1 MATHMKLL
9 VNVRTGQVNVEAVNI
24 DGDVSTPGSY
34 KETLDPKN
42 YKEGSAVDLNRMHD
56 HSPRHL
62 GVLLHTDPSVGCV
75 YWIGGQ
81 RVEVC

>member
-34 KETLDPKN
+34 KETLDPQN
-42 YKEGSAVDLNRMHD
+42 YKEGCAPPHGSKRRLRILDRGPAGR
-56 HSPRHL
+56 
-62 GVLLHTDPSVGCV
+62 GLLKF
-75 YWIGGQ
+75 
-81 RVEVC
+81 